1 LKNKKG
7 DIMAEKPIFIRLEE
21 FNDISDTLNIIKGK
35 IAEAK
40 EAISRINQLKQEEEA
55 EIDLWSKELDEVEKK
70 MSVVDSNLL
79 AARE

>member
-1 LKNKKG
+1 
-7 DIMAEKPIFIRLEE
+7 MAEKPIFIRLEE